1 MDNRI
6 EAVTPKDF
14 DEIEEVWEAS
24 VRATHDFLA
33 EEDILTYKSLYPA
46 CLRPLSLFC
55 IRKEGAMAGF
65 IGISGKKV
73 EVLFIRPDMRCRG
86 IGRSLMEFAIHN
98 LGAVQVDVNE
108 QNTQALA
115 FYLRLGFAVA
125 GRSATDGLN
134 KPYPLLHLQLALS
147 SF

>member
-1 MDNRI
+1 MEKRI

-33 EEDILTYKSLYPA
+33 ETDILKYKSLYPA
-46 CLRPLSLFC
+46 CLGPLSLFC
-55 IRKEGAMAGF
+55 IRKEDVIAGF

-73 EVLFIRPDMRCRG
+73 EVLFIRPDMRCMG
-86 IGRSLMEFAIHN
+86 IGRSLMEFAIYK

-108 QNTQALA
+108 
-115 FYLRLGFAVA
+115 LRHWHSIFGSV
-125 GRSATDGLN
+125 
-134 KPYPLLHLQLALS
+134 LL
-147 SF
+147 